1 MSKIPPKKGKKRV
14 KNTKNKEKSSKLYYE
29 IRKITKKYPKI
40 KQKIKKIKDLE
51 KRLYYALVWYYTE
64 QQPLHVLENHDKRG
78 WKDYHLDHICSIS
91 VGYYNNIPPELIGDI
106 KNLQFIYYKENIDKG
121 CKVEP
126 HILKEMIKK
135 SKKY

>member
-1 MSKIPPKKGKKRV
+1 MGKIPPKNRKKGV
-14 KNTKNKEKSSKLYYE
+14 KTSKITSRNAKIYTQ
-29 IRKITKKYPKI
+29 IRKICKKYPKI
-40 KQKIKKIKDLE
+40 RQKIKNIKDLD
-51 KRLYYALVWYYTE
+51 KRLYYAMVWEVTE
-64 QQPLHVLENHDKRG
+64 QQPLHILENSDKRG
-78 WKDYHLDHICSIS
+78 WKNHHLDHICSIS

>member
-1 MSKIPPKKGKKRV
+1 MGKIPPKNRKKGV
-14 KNTKNKEKSSKLYYE
+14 KTSKITSRNAKIYTQ
-29 IRKITKKYPKI
+29 IRKICKKYPKI
-40 KQKIKKIKDLE
+40 RQKIKNIKDLD
-51 KRLYYALVWYYTE
+51 KRLYYAMVWEVTE
-64 QQPLHVLENHDKRG
+64 QQPLHILENSDKRG
-78 WKDYHLDHICSIS
+78 WKGHHLDHICSIS